1 MITPI
6 KTSLA
11 LILSIVA
18 VIGSWI
24 LKNPDGDHFFGR
36 IRDDI
41 RVERVTVQI
50 ARLSDVYR
58 SRRLDSTPAP
68 TPSNPTLAV
77 SPWGTIIEVQSKDT
91 YFSIKV
97 PVSSYGCYRLLL
109 KMGKANLV
117 SASANEVRMILPIS
131 SISEI
136 KGCTSN
142 SINILTF
149 LFKYP

>member
-18 VIGSWI
+18 VIGGWV

-50 ARLSDVYR
+50 ARLSDFYR
-58 SRRLDSTPAP
+58 SRRIDLTPAL

-77 SPWGTIIEVQSKDT
+77 SPWGTNITLQSEDT

-109 KMGKANLV
+109 KLGKANLA
-117 SASANEVRMILPIS
+117 SAYANEVRATLPIS

-136 KGCTSN
+136 RGCTSN
-142 SINILTF
+142 SINTMTF
-149 LFKYP
+149 SFKYL